1 MTVFEMLILDTNHLV
16 ELDRGSAQGAALQRK
31 LDDAGDEVAT
41 TIISAEEQFR
51 GWLAQIHRQRDPHE
65 QIATYQR
72 LQRRIEFFA
81 AWHVLPWDTDAA
93 NILQDLRRQ
102 RIRIGTM
109 DLKIASIV
117 LAHEATP
124 LSGNLRDFQQVPN
137 LRVEDWLS

>member
-1 MTVFEMLILDTNHLV
+1 MLVLDTDHLV

-31 LDDAGDEVAT
+31 LIDAGDEVAT

-51 GWLAQIHRQRDPHE
+51 GWLAQLHRQRDPHE

-81 AWHVLPWDTDAA
+81 AWHALPWDTDAA
-93 NILQDLRRQ
+93 DILQDLRRQ
-102 RIRIGTM
+102 RLRIGTM

-117 LAHEATP
+117 LAHDATL
-124 LSGNLRDFQQVPN
+124 LSRNLRDFQQVPN
-137 LRVEDWLS
+137 LRVEDWL